1 MRYILL
7 LCGAIM
13 FGLGVRAARRLHTPE
28 IKWYALALLSGGIA
42 IAVWP
47 PENALYFD
55 HAIGVLGI
63 GRLLMCICAAISM
76 LAQYAMITELSDQWS
91 SRRRIALVVGVIAM
105 MVLFPLWDLARHAAG
120 RDIARLLYGGYFSH
134 PPALLA
140 WNVAA
145 GVAISLASALTL
157 YALWSVPL
165 EFPGQHARRLL
176 HGDRYVSLGS
186 FIPYTIGVL
195 YGLLQVAQVVVARI
209 NGDETSLFVASN
221 YLFMGGSVIAVVSA
235 ATVVTA
241 VIGRRVRR
249 LGSRAMEHD
258 ILEGQADVALLRV
271 VVFDLIVHLRYSVEP
286 RIIHVLKT
294 RCQTYATMGAVTG
307 TDAAGQRVMRRWWDL
322 RRRRRELWQG
332 RAALIELSV
341 GLYTQVVSLLAYA
354 DPTLAQSVGQRCRRL
369 TLSADHLRMV
379 EHAAWL
385 IAYGRA
391 MRIEQPWKDTNLIT
405 AHLVDR
411 AVARDALRKVRQSV
425 YFYADTYLVVALVL
439 DLELVSA
446 SPISGHEPQRWHYT
460 LATQIAQ
467 ALTMHDQS
475 LGQPVER
482 LGDERS
488 IGA

>member
-1 MRYILL
+1 MRDILL
-7 LCGAIM
+7 LCGVIM
-13 FGLGVRAARRLHTPE
+13 FGLGVRAARRIHTSE
-28 IKWYALALLSGGIA
+28 IKCYTLALLSGGIA
-42 IAVWP
+42 IAAWP
-47 PENALYFD
+47 PENALYLD
-55 HAIGVLGI
+55 HASGVLGI
-63 GRLLMCICAAISM
+63 GRLLMCVCTAISM

-91 SRRRIALVVGVIAM
+91 SRRRIALVVGVITI
-105 MVLFPLWDLARHAAG
+105 MVLFPLWYPARHAAG

-165 EFPGQHARRLL
+165 EFSGQYARRLL
-176 HGDRYVSLGS
+176 HGDRYVALGS

-195 YGLLQVAQVVVARI
+195 YGLLQVVQVVVARI
-209 NGDETSLFVASN
+209 GGDETSLFVASN
-221 YLFMGGSVIAVVSA
+221 YLFTGGAVIAVGFA
-235 ATVVTA
+235 AAVVIA

-249 LGSRAMEHD
+249 LGSHAMEHD

-286 RIIHVLKT
+286 RIIHVLKM
-294 RCQTYATMGAVTG
+294 RCQTYATMGSIAG
-307 TDAAGQRVMRRWWDL
+307 TDAAGQRVVRRWWDL
-322 RRRRRELWQG
+322 RGRRRALWQG

-341 GLYTQVVSLLAYA
+341 GLYTQVVPLLSYA
-354 DPTLAQSVGQRCRRL
+354 DPTLAQSVGRRCRSL
-369 TLSADHLRMV
+369 TLSVDHLRMA

-391 MRIEQPWKDTNLIT
+391 VRIEQPWKDTDLAT
-405 AHLVDR
+405 AQLVDR
-411 AVARDALRKVRQSV
+411 AVARDALRKVRQSM
-425 YFYADTYLVVALVL
+425 YFYADTYLLVALVL
-439 DLELVSA
+439 DFELVSA
-446 SPISGHEPQRWHYT
+446 TPISGHEPQRWHYT
-460 LATQIAQ
+460 VATQIAQ

-475 LGQPVER
+475 LGQPIER
-482 LGDERS
+482 LRDERS